1 MMGIGSIANTG
12 LKAAMTNMEAISNNI
27 SNANTVGFKKS
38 NVNFADIYAGGFS
51 QSNYIGF
58 GVKTQSVTQDF
69 SMGRI
74 ELTDRGL
81 DLSLSND
88 GFFVQ
93 KNGAGQVSYTRAGRL
108 ELDKDN
114 YFIGTSGRLQ
124 GYPAVNGSVTP
135 TGTLVDLKVPQTQIP
150 AKDTSNVNLAINL
163 NASAEPPV
171 LPFSDSDP
179 ATYNYRT
186 DTTIYDSLGQSYP
199 ASVYYIKTAD
209 NTWST
214 QVYLADQN
222 IGIGNI
228 SFESNGSLLSA
239 SGMDNLSWNPTS
251 GAQSPAS
258 LTLTFPNAT
267 QYASDN
273 KTNKNEQDGYPAGI
287 PTGFNIDDN
296 GNINV
301 YYTNGKTQL
310 QGQIAIAKFQA
321 PQGLARSENMSW
333 QATSE
338 SGDPL
343 YDQDASIGSIHAGTL
358 EYSNVDLTEEL
369 VKLMGAQHDFQA
381 NAQVAQT
388 YNQVLQTIEKI

>member
-1 MMGIGSIANTG
+1 
-12 LKAAMTNMEAISNNI
+12 MTNMETISNNI

-38 NVNFADIYAGGFS
+38 HVNFSDIYAGGF
-51 QSNYIGF
+51 NENRTVGF
-58 GVKTQSVTQDF
+58 GVKTQSISQNF

-93 KNGAGQVSYTRAGRL
+93 KNNMGQISYTRAGRL

-114 YFIGTSGRLQ
+114 YFTGMNGRLQ
-124 GYPAVNGSVTP
+124 GYPAVNGKVTAS
-135 TGTLVDLKVPQTQIP
+135 GTLVDLQLAQSPLP
-150 AKDTSNVNLAINL
+150 AKATNNASLTLNL
-163 NASAEPPV
+163 NAGAAIPA

-179 ATYNYRT
+179 TTYNYRT

-199 ASVYYIKTAD
+199 ASVYYIKAAD
-209 NTWST
+209 NSWTS
-214 QVYLADQN
+214 QVYLGSQN
-222 IGIGNI
+222 IGTGNL
-228 SFESNGSLLSA
+228 SFQSNGVLSSA
-239 SGMDNLSWNPTS
+239 TGLDNLSWTPTS
-251 GAQSPAS
+251 GATSPQTLS
-258 LTLTFPNAT
+258 LKFPGTT
-267 QYASDN
+267 QYASEN
-273 KTNKNEQDGYPAGI
+273 KTNINDQDGFQAGI
-287 PTGFNIDDN
+287 PTGFNIDDE
-296 GNINV
+296 GKINV
-301 YYTNGKTQL
+301 YYTNGQTQL
-310 QGQIAIAKFQA
+310 QGQIAVAKFKA
-321 PQGLARSENMSW
+321 PQGLSKGENMSW
-333 QATSE
+333 QATTE

-343 YDQDASIGSIHAGTL
+343 YDQDASINSIHAGTL